1 MGYAYDQYNDKSLT
15 YESNFEKKVNVIE
28 KFIDS
33 KKVNVSSEE
42 IFYSPIHHQLSIIEE
57 IHTLKRHYR

>member
-1 MGYAYDQYNDKSLT
+1 MECQYNDKSLT